1 MYKLVAIDLDGT
13 MLNTKG
19 IVTQKTKEAIK
30 KAIEK
35 GTEIIIASGR
45 NINSIRTI
53 ASEIGL
59 KKYCISGNG
68 AAIYDLQNDQIIY
81 KKYMLKNEVL
91 KAIKVCEENNIYYT
105 LYTDECIFAKQ
116 INYNTLAYYSRNI
129 KLPENKRTPI
139 VLVNDIYEFVEE
151 NEEENFIK
159 IMICEE
165 DEQKLLKAIES
176 LKEIGNVTILE
187 TSYTIKKIELK
198 DGIER
203 NMEYYYSEIL
213 NQDSDKWNA
222 IEFLMNELNV
232 KKEEVVA
239 IGDNTNDFKMLENA
253 GLGISLEGSH
263 PKAIEKADEIVQCND
278 ADGVAEAIEKY
289 VI

>member
-19 IVTQKTKEAIK
+19 IVTKKTKEAIK

-53 ASEIGL
+53 ANEIGL

-68 AAIYDLQNDQIIY
+68 AAIYDLQNDKIIY

-105 LYTDECIFAKQ
+105 VYTDECIFAKQ

-129 KLPENKRTPI
+129 KLPESKRTPI
-139 VLVNDIYEFVEE
+139 VLVNNIYEFVEE

-159 IMICEE
+159 MMICEE
-165 DEQKLLKAIES
+165 NEQKLLKAIES
-176 LKEIGNVTILE
+176 LKEIGNVAVLE
-187 TSYTIKKIELK
+187 TSHTTKKIELK

-253 GLGISLEGSH
+253 GLGISLEEVI
-263 PKAIEKADEIVQCND
+263 PKQSIKLM
-278 ADGVAEAIEKY
+278 K
-289 VI
+289 